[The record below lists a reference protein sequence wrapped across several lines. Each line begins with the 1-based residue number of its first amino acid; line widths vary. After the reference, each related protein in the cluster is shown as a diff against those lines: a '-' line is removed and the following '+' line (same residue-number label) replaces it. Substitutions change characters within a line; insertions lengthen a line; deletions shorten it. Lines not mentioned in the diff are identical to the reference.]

1 MVVSTPRSHEAP
13 QEAEPTPMSVDNR
26 AAQDLSYNPEHHART
41 KHIERRHYFVRE
53 RVESLEISV
62 PFVRSEQN
70 MADFFT
76 KPLAA
81 AAFFR
86 LRNLIMNVPSHLLD
100 GHSSTGGC
108 GNT

>member
-1 MVVSTPRSHEAP
+1 MA
-13 QEAEPTPMSVDNR
+13 VDNKG
-26 AAQDLSYNPEHHART
+26 AQDLSYNPEHHART

-76 KPLAA
+76 KPLSAA
-81 AAFFR
+81 TFFR
-86 LRNLIMNVPSHLLD
+86 LRNTIMNVPASC
-100 GHSSTGGC
+100 SA
-108 GNT
+108 GN